1 MEKWN
6 ELEGVVEKIKD
17 MLENQYVVIEDFQAR
32 IKAMKTPR
40 TKQAMLQNC
49 NDLVLNIEYL
59 VTKDMLKHID
69 PTTFSLLL
77 DKSLNPV
84 DHRAKFELHLSTV
97 FRRDDERT
105 VVFPEGLTELE
116 K

>member
-1 MEKWN
+1 MIKASLKLSSGQLKTLRKTVEKWN

-40 TKQAMLQNC
+40 TTQAMLQNC

-59 VTKDMLKHID
+59 VTKDMLKHI
-69 PTTFSLLL
+69 
-77 DKSLNPV
+77 
-84 DHRAKFELHLSTV
+84 HRSNHI
-97 FRRDDERT
+97 
-105 VVFPEGLTELE
+105 
-116 K
+116 